1 MYLNDIFTI
10 PANLAGLPSIS
21 VPCGEDS
28 EGLPIGL
35 QLTAQRFEDERLLS
49 IAGAFEKGRA

>member
-10 PANLAGLPSIS
+10 PANLAGLPALS

-28 EGLPIGL
+28 QRLPIGL
-35 QLTAQRFEDERLLS
+35 HLMAPPFGEEKLLS
-49 IAGAFEKGRA
+49 VAHAFEKGRA